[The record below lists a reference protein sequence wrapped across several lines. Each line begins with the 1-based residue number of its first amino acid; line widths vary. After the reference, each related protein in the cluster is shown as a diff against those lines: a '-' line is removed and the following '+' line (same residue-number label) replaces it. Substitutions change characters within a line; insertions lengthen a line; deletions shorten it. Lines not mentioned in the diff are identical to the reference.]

1 MRKLA
6 DLLDLP
12 VNATNAPHDFNQ
24 TEIMSA
30 FVSVDC
36 KPLADSPAKIS
47 CKDVELTVYWS
58 TDLTFEESVTYI
70 PSPLRKTLTN
80 RLVTLSQHPILDL
93 VLINTNPP
101 YVSFFASLH
110 T

>member
-1 MRKLA
+1 M
-6 DLLDLP
+6 LDLP

-24 TEIMSA
+24 TQIMSA

-36 KPLADSPAKIS
+36 KPWADSPAKSS
-47 CKDVELTVYWS
+47 CKDNELTVYWS
-58 TDLTFEESVTYI
+58 TFDESVTDI